1 MLQLRTC
8 NSQFEVRINLL
19 NREVDNVLMIWM
31 WFWVVYDTFH
41 DKLKKYIKIVN
52 CLYIEINVSQ
62 IQI

>member
-31 WFWVVYDTFH
+31 WFWVVYDTFY
-41 DKLKKYIKIVN
+41 DKLKKYIKIAN
-52 CLYIEINVSQ
+52 CLYIKVTVSQ